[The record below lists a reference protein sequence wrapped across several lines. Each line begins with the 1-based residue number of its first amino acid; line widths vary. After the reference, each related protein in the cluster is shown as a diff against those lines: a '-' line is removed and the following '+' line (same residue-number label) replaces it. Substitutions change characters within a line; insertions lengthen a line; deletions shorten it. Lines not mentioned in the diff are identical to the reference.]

1 MQITDKKGIDIRIEN
16 TYLFIMNL
24 SLKTLGPDPGD
35 SKALATDR
43 YVYNKKTS
51 FSVLPILYTVK
62 SLH

>member
-1 MQITDKKGIDIRIEN
+1 
-16 TYLFIMNL
+16 MNL

-35 SKALATDR
+35 SKALTTDL
-43 YVYNKKTS
+43 YLYNKKTS